1 MTVYNTR
8 NRSNFYSRSVRTV
21 LHGAE
26 SLSHLGPKILELL
39 PNDMK
44 NLSTLTA
51 LKKALNSGSHMLVH
65 VSFVEPTS
73 IRFVSFNLWMQNQL
87 FLHSFLVLSIYNI
100 YVCVCVC
107 ICIYEGVCMYIYVC
121 VCVYMH
127 VRVYACVYIY
137 IYIYIYIY
145 LYICIYIY
153 IVVICIY
160 IYIYI
165 YIYVI
170 CIYIYIYIYMCMYI

>member
-1 MTVYNTR
+1 MAVYNTR

-26 SLSHLGPKILELL
+26 SLSHLGPNILELM
-39 PNDMK
+39 PNDIN

-100 YVCVCVC
+100 FVCVCVC

-121 VCVYMH
+121 VCVCICMYLYM
-127 VRVYACVYIY
+127 CVFIYIYTYIY
-137 IYIYIYIY
+137 IYIYIFIY
-145 LYICIYIY
+145 MYIYIY
-153 IVVICIY
+153 CCYMY

-165 YIYVI
+165 CYM
-170 CIYIYIYIYMCMYI
+170 YIYIYIYMCVYI